1 MKKLTVK
8 IIVAL
13 IGVFF
18 TVTILLRVILTIS
31 GYTPVIYRELFDEM
45 FVGMISAGFLSL
57 SLYSLII
64 NFIIVRRIKRLN
76 DAVKEIEKGK
86 YDIEIKAKGKDEIG
100 TLMTNINTMAREL
113 QANEYLSKN
122 FVRSFSHELKTPL
135 SSIKGYSELVAE
147 GKTTQEEAKEYSQ
160 IIIKQIDK
168 LTSLSKSMLQLS
180 LLDSSEIVLKN
191 ERFSVDEQIR
201 SVLLLTQLEWEEKNI
216 AFNLELED
224 VHIIGN
230 KELTQQIWQN
240 LISNAIK
247 FSENGGEIGIR
258 LYKKDKLHF
267 DIEDFGEGISEENQ
281 KNIFNQFFIA
291 DKSRNK
297 SGSGLGLSIVKK
309 ILEKLEG
316 EITFRSKKGEGST
329 FHVTLD

>member
-8 IIVAL
+8 IVVAL
-13 IGVFF
+13 VGVFF
-18 TVTILLRVILTIS
+18 TVTILLRVILTLS
-31 GYTPVIYRELFDEM
+31 GYTPVIYRGLFDEM
-45 FVGMISAGFLSL
+45 FVGMLAAGFLSL
-57 SLYSLII
+57 SIYSLTI
-64 NFIIVRRIKRLN
+64 NFMIVRRIKKLN
-76 DAVKEIEKGK
+76 RAVKEIENGR
-86 YDIEIKAKGKDEIG
+86 YDIEIETKGADEIG

-135 SSIKGYSELVAE
+135 SSIKGYSELIAD
-147 GKTTQEEAKEYSQ
+147 GKATQDEIKEYSGIILEQ
-160 IIIKQIDK
+160 IEK
-168 LTSLSKSMLQLS
+168 LSLLSKSMLQLS
-180 LLDSSEIVLKN
+180 LLDSSEITLKN
-191 ERFSVDEQIR
+191 ETFSVDEQIR
-201 SVLLLTQLEWEEKNI
+201 SVLLLTQLEWEDKNI

-230 KELTQQIWQN
+230 KELTQQVWQN

-247 FSENGGEIGIR
+247 FSENGGEIRIR

-267 DIEDFGEGISEENQ
+267 EIEDFGEGISEENK

-309 ILEKLEG
+309 ILEKIEG
-316 EITFRSKKGEGST
+316 DITFTSKKGEGST